1 MQQADI
7 LAKKTYSMEKKG
19 VWFIF
24 CIVCHFFI
32 KCFCFIPLAG
42 VLFLY
47 LETIKWYKTI
57 KLQVLYNQCGS
68 QLQGGGGRR
77 ITFTKLK
84 QYLIFRTLPPNLSCP
99 GGHILWDKEINH
111 SDMVECVEEQSTCK
125 VFNGKFL
132 YNQGIYCSLFS
143 HIKM

>member
-7 LAKKTYSMEKKG
+7 LVKKTDSMEKKG

-24 CIVCHFFI
+24 CIVPGMSFFYQM
-32 KCFCFIPLAG
+32 FF
-42 VLFLY
+42 
-47 LETIKWYKTI
+47 
-57 KLQVLYNQCGS
+57 S
-68 QLQGGGGRR
+68 GGGGGENYLY
-77 ITFTKLK
+77 LK

-99 GGHILWDKEINH
+99 GGQILWDKEINH

-132 YNQGIYCSLFS
+132 YNQGIHCSLFT

>member
-1 MQQADI
+1 M
-7 LAKKTYSMEKKG
+7 
-19 VWFIF
+19 WF
-24 CIVCHFFI
+24 
-32 KCFCFIPLAG
+32 P
-42 VLFLY
+42 
-47 LETIKWYKTI
+47 T
-57 KLQVLYNQCGS
+57 S
-68 QLQGGGGRR
+68 GGGGRR

-132 YNQGIYCSLFS
+132 YNQGIYCSLFT

>member
-7 LAKKTYSMEKKG
+7 LVKKTDSMEKKG

-32 KCFCFIPLAG
+32 KCFF
-42 VLFLY
+42 
-47 LETIKWYKTI
+47 
-57 KLQVLYNQCGS
+57 
-68 QLQGGGGRR
+68 QGGGENYLY
-77 ITFTKLK
+77 LK

-132 YNQGIYCSLFS
+132 YNQGIHCSLFT